1 VQIAYDEVC
10 PDAVLIAEHPAEAAL
25 ATSFSGIPE
34 NSVPAEPLKTMLYIN
49 FLVIKHNNKIAWK
62 CITSYAGMKI
72 FLLAHSGAGYAR
84 PGRN

>member
-34 NSVPAEPLKTMLYIN
+34 NSVPAEPLKTMQYIN
-49 FLVIKHNNKIAWK
+49 FFVSITVEPGNKFINGFA
-62 CITSYAGMKI
+62 
-72 FLLAHSGAGYAR
+72 L
-84 PGRN
+84 